1 MQINQ
6 VAKEE
11 FVSWKNDPVT
21 KAVLDTIK
29 LERESAKEMI
39 VQGRFKG
46 DELQQVIGFCVGL
59 YNIINLEYE
68 EAQDAESVSVEGSSQ
83 A

>member
-1 MQINQ
+1 MLINS

-11 FVSWKNDPVT
+11 FVAWKNDPVT
-21 KAVLDTIK
+21 KVVLEAIK
-29 LERESAKEMI
+29 QERETAKEMI

-59 YNIINLEYE
+59 LNACTVDYE
-68 EAQDAESVSVEGSSQ
+68 EAQDAESDSVEGINQ